1 MKIRAVALVI
11 ASAVNLSTAF
21 QSFGGGRTVRSFR
34 SDIERGTVRTCKVQ
48 RTQTKNISKLH
59 AVNPLISAFQAVE
72 SPIGSMAVLAGVVL
86 VHGMYFSICQKERNN
101 LYCNI

>member
-34 SDIERGTVRTCKVQ
+34 SDIERGTVK
-48 RTQTKNISKLH
+48 TKNISKLH

-86 VHGMYFSICQKERNN
+86 VHGMYFSILQERNN
-101 LYCNI
+101 LSCNI